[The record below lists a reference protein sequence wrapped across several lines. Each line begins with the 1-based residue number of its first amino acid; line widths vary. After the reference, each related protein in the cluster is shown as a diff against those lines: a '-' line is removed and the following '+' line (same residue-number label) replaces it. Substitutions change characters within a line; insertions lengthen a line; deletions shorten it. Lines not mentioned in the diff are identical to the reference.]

1 MPTNFI
7 LAVQVAADLG
17 TMLDT
22 MRAQQAA
29 VEDRVTSMQSAVL
42 QLVPEQ
48 VSKHLKT
55 AIKQNQVWLL

>member
-1 MPTNFI
+1 M
-7 LAVQVAADLG
+7 AADLG

-42 QLVPEQ
+42 QLVPEA
-48 VSKHLKT
+48 VSFGLAQGNFGKPSSV
-55 AIKQNQVWLL
+55 ISCFENEM